1 MYRLEDGL
9 EHDRF
14 ANVKIAIL
22 GASGLLGSAVCR
34 AALRRKYKVHPYS
47 FSGADNLPEVGPI
60 GSLDLLE
67 GEELAR
73 TLFDLWPEV
82 IVNCAAVSSPDTVD
96 EDPVY
101 ARRVNVDAAEKL
113 GQIASHLGVRYLHVS
128 TDLVFDGTASPYRST
143 DVPAPVNEYG
153 RQKLDAETR
162 VLQACEDNVVVL
174 RITLLNG
181 NSPTGQRSQHEKL
194 LRAMVAGQTPTLFE
208 DEFRQPS
215 SVDNV
220 ADVLVELCERPQLNG
235 LFHWAGSERL
245 SRYELGLRIFERF
258 GLSPEFLAKGKRA
271 DLADKLGERPGDLA
285 FVLEPLVG
293 KLKTQPADIS
303 SQLEELCV
311 PDDLYDWYR
320 SHAED
325 PSRYIRRFKIS

>member
-1 MYRLEDGL
+1 MYRLEEGL

-34 AALRRKYKVHPYS
+34 AALRRKYKVHPFS
-47 FSGADNLPEVGPI
+47 FSGVENLPGVGPVQ
-60 GSLDLLE
+60 SLDLLQ
-67 GEELAR
+67 GQELTR

-82 IVNCAAVSSPDTVD
+82 IINCAAVSSPDTVD
-96 EDPVY
+96 EDPAH
-101 ARRVNVDAAEKL
+101 ARRVNVDTAEKL
-113 GQIASHLGVRYLHVS
+113 AQIASHLGVRYLHVS
-128 TDLVFDGTASPYRST
+128 SDLVFDGTASPYRST
-143 DVPAPVNEYG
+143 DIPAPINEYG

-162 VLQACEDNVVVL
+162 VLRACEENVVVL

-181 NSPTGQRSQHEKL
+181 NSMTGQRSQHEKL
-194 LRAMVAGQTPTLFE
+194 LHAMASGQTPTLFE
-208 DEFRQPS
+208 DEYRQPS
-215 SVDNV
+215 SADNV

-258 GLSPEFLAKGKRA
+258 SLSSEFLAKGKRA
-271 DLADKLGERPGDLA
+271 DLADKLGERPGNLT
-285 FVLEPLVG
+285 FLLEPLVG
-293 KLKTQPADIS
+293 KLKTQPSDIS
-303 SQLEELCV
+303 SQLEELRV

-320 SHAED
+320 GHAED

>member
-1 MYRLEDGL
+1 MYRLEDSL
-9 EHDRF
+9 EHDKF
-14 ANVKIAIL
+14 ANVKIAIF

-34 AALRRKYKVHPYS
+34 TALRRKYKAYPFS
-47 FSGADNLPEVGPI
+47 FSGADNLPGVGSI
-60 GSLDLLE
+60 VSLDLLE
-67 GEELAR
+67 DEKLTR

-96 EDPVY
+96 ENPAH
-101 ARRVNVDAAEKL
+101 ARRVNVAAAEKL

-153 RQKLDAETR
+153 RQKLDAETL

-194 LRAMVAGQTPTLFE
+194 LHAMVAGQTPTLFE

-215 SVDNV
+215 SADNV
-220 ADVLVELCERPQLNG
+220 AEVLVELCERPQLNG

-258 GLSPEFLAKGKRA
+258 GFSPDCLAKAKRA
-271 DLADKLGERPGDLA
+271 DVADKLGERPGDLA

-293 KLKTQPADIS
+293 KLKTQPAAIS
-303 SQLEELCV
+303 SQLEELRV

-320 SHAED
+320 SHADD
-325 PSRYIRRFKIS
+325 PSCYIRRFKVS

>member
-1 MYRLEDGL
+1 MYRLEDGE
-9 EHDRF
+9 EHDKF
-14 ANVKIAIL
+14 EDVKIVIL
-22 GASGLLGSAVCR
+22 GASGLLGAAVCR
-34 AALRRKYKVHPYS
+34 AALRRKYKVHPFS
-47 FSGADNLPEVGPI
+47 SSGAENLPEVGLV
-60 GSLDLLE
+60 GSLDILE
-67 GEELAR
+67 GEALTR

-82 IVNCAAVSSPDTVD
+82 IVNCAAVSSPNTVD
-96 EDPVY
+96 DDPAY
-101 ARRVNVDAAEKL
+101 ARKVNVDAAEKL

-143 DVPAPVNEYG
+143 DPPAPVNEYG

-162 VLQACEDNVVVL
+162 VLHACEDNVVVL

-194 LRAMVAGQTPTLFE
+194 LRAMVAEQTSTLFE

-245 SRYELGLRIFERF
+245 SRYELGLRICERF
-258 GLSPEFLAKGKRA
+258 GLSSAFLAKGKRA
-271 DLADKLGERPGDLA
+271 DLADKLGERPGDLG
-285 FVLEPLVG
+285 FVLEPLLG
-293 KLKTQPADIS
+293 KLKTQPTDVS
-303 SQLEELCV
+303 SQLEELRV

-320 SHAED
+320 GHAED
-325 PSRYIRRFKIS
+325 PSCYIRRFKVP

>member
-9 EHDRF
+9 EHDKF
-14 ANVKIAIL
+14 ANVKIAIF

-34 AALRRKYKVHPYS
+34 TALRRKYKVNPFS
-47 FSGADNLPEVGPI
+47 FSGVENLPEVGPVRP
-60 GSLDLLE
+60 LDLRE
-67 GEELAR
+67 GENLTRA
-73 TLFDLWPEV
+73 LFDLWPDV

-96 EDPVY
+96 EDPVH

-113 GQIASHLGVRYLHVS
+113 GQIASHLGARYLHVS
-128 TDLVFDGTASPYRST
+128 TDLVFDGTVSPYRST

-153 RQKLDAETR
+153 RQKLDAETC

-194 LRAMVAGQTPTLFE
+194 LRAMVADQTPTLFE

-215 SVDNV
+215 SADNV
-220 ADVLVELCERPQLNG
+220 AEVLVELCERPQLNG
-235 LFHWAGSERL
+235 LFHWAGAERL
-245 SRYELGLRIFERF
+245 SRYELGLRICTRF
-258 GLSPEFLAKGKRA
+258 GLSPDSLAKGKRA
-271 DLADKLGERPGDLA
+271 DLAGKLGERPRDLA

-293 KLKTQPADIS
+293 KLKTRPSDVS
-303 SQLEELCV
+303 SQLEELRV

-320 SHAED
+320 SHADD
-325 PSRYIRRFKIS
+325 PSCYIRRFKVS

>member
-1 MYRLEDGL
+1 MYRLEDGI
-9 EHDRF
+9 EHDKF

-22 GASGLLGSAVCR
+22 GATGLLGSAVCR
-34 AALRRKYKVHPYS
+34 AALRRKYKVHPFS
-47 FSGADNLPEVGPI
+47 SSGADNLAEVGPV
-60 GSLDLLE
+60 GSLDLL
-67 GEELAR
+67 GAEELTRA
-73 TLFDLWPEV
+73 LFDLWPEV

-96 EDPVY
+96 KDPVY
-101 ARRVNVDAAEKL
+101 ARRVNVDGAEKL
-113 GQIASHLGVRYLHVS
+113 GQIASHLGARYLHVS

-143 DVPAPVNEYG
+143 DSPAPVNEYG

-162 VLQACEDNVVVL
+162 VLQACEDKVVVL

-215 SVDNV
+215 SASNV

-245 SRYELGLRIFERF
+245 SRYELGLRIFDRF
-258 GLSPEFLAKGKRA
+258 GLSPNFLAKGKRV
-271 DLADKLGERPGDLA
+271 D
-285 FVLEPLVG
+285 LVG
-293 KLKTQPADIS
+293 KLKTQPSDVS